1 MRIGFAVG
9 IATAALLTLSA
20 CELITKETKKAR
32 TDVASALVNDRLS
45 LVFGEGMESIQGLKS
60 GRQINRV
67 IRDLFR
73 DGTDAACGDRSP
85 SKTCIAQARA
95 FTEENVRG
103 LSRVLDLQLLDILAA
118 TGANRPVEA
127 DIGGKI
133 QDYCLDKH
141 GEPDR
146 RPGYFFDGKNLR
158 LCVVVRTIITN
169 GVRPASSRAK
179 LEYYEVNA
187 TNVGVDRRCTGGV
200 GCTAASVFPA
210 AFDATKIAIP
220 DTKRIGPGETVIP
233 THKLYASNLGEPDRS
248 DVRVVAYGVIPNIAA
263 NPSDPIIWPA
273 GNKIIFA
280 GGPGSGDPAV
290 SAIFTPGE
298 DDCVDMMFDRDPPP
312 TFASLGT
319 DFAYCLGRCQDPPVV
334 NTR

>member
-1 MRIGFAVG
+1 MRMVLAAG
-9 IATAALLTLSA
+9 IATAALLTLSG
-20 CELITKETKKAR
+20 CELLAEKKEDAANVTASS
-32 TDVASALVNDRLS
+32 VAADRLS
-45 LVFGEGMESIQGLKS
+45 LVFGERMRSIQGLKR
-60 GRQINRV
+60 GKQINSVVRE
-67 IRDLFR
+67 LFSDVAGAACR
-73 DGTDAACGDRSP
+73 DGSSTKG
-85 SKTCIAQARA
+85 CIARARA
-95 FTEENVRG
+95 FTEQNTGG

-118 TGANRPVEA
+118 TGAQRPV
-127 DIGGKI
+127 DVDVGGKI

-146 RPGYFFDGKNLR
+146 RPGYSFDGKNLR

-169 GVRPASSRAK
+169 GVRPESSRAK

-187 TNVGVDRRCTGGV
+187 TNVGVDTRCTGGAD
-200 GCTAASVFPA
+200 CTPASVFPV

-220 DTKRIGPGETVIP
+220 ASKRIGPGETIVP
-233 THKLYASNLGEPDRS
+233 TRKLYASNRGEPGRS
-248 DVRVVAYGVIPNIAA
+248 DVKVVAYGVIPNIAA
-263 NPSDPIIWPA
+263 NPSDAITWPA

-280 GGPGSGDPAV
+280 GGPGSGAPDV

-298 DDCVDMMFDRDPPP
+298 DDCVDMMFDTDPPP